1 MIVGNY
7 MPDFYYGFSVNL
19 SWKGFD
25 LAAAFQG
32 VYGNEIL
39 NLERRYLLNMEAS
52 SNMMRESLQRYPYGE
67 LNRATRKSS
76 GNNGACTSTF
86 HLEDGSYLRLQ
97 NLSLGY
103 TFPDKWTRRA
113 GISKLRIYVQGA
125 TSSPGPTIR
134 ATTPRST
141 SARQTPCAPARTTA
155 PTRFRARSA
164 VGINFNL

>member
-1 MIVGNY
+1 
-7 MPDFYYGFSVNL
+7 
-19 SWKGFD
+19 
-25 LAAAFQG
+25 
-32 VYGNEIL
+32 
-39 NLERRYLLNMEAS
+39 MEAS

-113 GISKLRIYVQGA
+113 GISKLRIYVQGSNLF
-125 TSSPGPTIR
+125 TWTDYSGLQ
-134 ATTPRST
+134 PRGQQARGRRPAPRRGLLLL
-141 SARQTPCAPARTTA
+141 SAFAHVQRRHQ
-155 PTRFRARSA
+155 
-164 VGINFNL
+164 L